1 MSWTVFKHHLTPVS
15 NTLKNVFQQTRSD
28 IEKNVR
34 QIWYEKNFKLR
45 HALSLKIWSYYT
57 GWSITH

>member
-45 HALSLKIWSYYT
+45 HAVSL
-57 GWSITH
+57 